1 MQLTA
6 KLIQVLPVQTGMGKN
21 GEWKKQS
28 IILETDGM
36 YPKKVCVSF
45 WGDKINE
52 STLQTGN
59 ILDVSFDVESRE
71 YNGNWYTDL
80 RGWKVELAGSG
91 VSVPAPAQGYG
102 QPVQTAQ
109 TAQSA
114 QAPPPVDFSDD
125 TSDDLPF

>member
-6 KLIQVLPVQTGMGKN
+6 KLIQVMPVQTGMGKN
-21 GEWKKQS
+21 GEWRKQN

-36 YPKKVCVSF
+36 YPKKVCMTL

-52 STLQTGN
+52 SVLQVGN

-80 RGWKVELAGSG
+80 RAWKVDPAGSG
-91 VSVPAPAQGYG
+91 APVPPQAAYGSAPQ
-102 QPVQTAQ
+102 Q
-109 TAQSA
+109 
-114 QAPPPVDFSDD
+114 QAPSTPVDFSNSDEG
-125 TSDDLPF
+125 DDLPF

>member
-21 GEWKKQS
+21 GEWRKQS

-36 YPKKVCVSF
+36 YPKKVCMTF

-52 STLQTGN
+52 SVLQIGN
-59 ILDVSFDVESRE
+59 ILDVSFDIESRE

-80 RGWKVELAGSG
+80 RAWKVDPAGAAAPSAAPG
-91 VSVPAPAQGYG
+91 YGASNQPAPA
-102 QPVQTAQ
+102 A
-109 TAQSA
+109 
-114 QAPPPVDFSDD
+114 PPVDFSGD
-125 TSDDLPF
+125 SGDDLPF